1 MKKTIN
7 EFNFVMAFDEMGMG
21 ANFSRAGRYALYEY
35 LTDLEEDCGVEFEL
49 DVTGL
54 CCEFT
59 EYESLE
65 DFRNSYG
72 TEYETLE
79 DVEEATLV
87 IAHYDNDESFIAQ
100 DF

>member
-1 MKKTIN
+1 MRKNVTEY
-7 EFNFVMAFDEMGMG
+7 EFVKAFDDMNRGL
-21 ANFSRAGRYALYEY
+21 NFSRLGRFALYRYLREY
-35 LTDLEEDCGVEFEL
+35 EEDTGVEIEL
-49 DVTGL
+49 DVIAL
-54 CCEFT
+54 CCDFT

-79 DVEEATLV
+79 DVMDMTQV
-87 IAHYDNDESFIAQ
+87 ITHYDGEQFIAQ